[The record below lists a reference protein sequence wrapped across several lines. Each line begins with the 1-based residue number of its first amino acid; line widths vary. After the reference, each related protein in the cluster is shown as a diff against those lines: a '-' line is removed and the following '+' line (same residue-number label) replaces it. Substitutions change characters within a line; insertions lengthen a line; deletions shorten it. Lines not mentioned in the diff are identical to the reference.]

1 MPIKKRP
8 EKQRLHI
15 VTETLRTLW
24 SGALDHVN
32 GGGAIT
38 DELTG
43 NSGLC
48 ISRIC
53 SLGRN
58 CKIGGE

>member
-1 MPIKKRP
+1 MADMRRAKKP
-8 EKQRLHI
+8 RLVV

-24 SGALDHVN
+24 VGALDRVN

-43 NSGLC
+43 NSGKC

-53 SLGRN
+53 SIGRDCN
-58 CKIGGE
+58 IGGD